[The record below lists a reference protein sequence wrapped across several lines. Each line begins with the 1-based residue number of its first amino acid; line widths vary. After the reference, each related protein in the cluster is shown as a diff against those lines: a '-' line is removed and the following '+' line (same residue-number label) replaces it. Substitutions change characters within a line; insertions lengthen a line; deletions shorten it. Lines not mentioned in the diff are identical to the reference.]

1 MIFHRSDG
9 MLDSDILVFVVAC
22 PFAYSEQKV
31 QIHHVI
37 DDYREVPAAKVHER
51 MAPIESLKRP
61 LRLSAVSFHDSFDGI
76 V

>member
-1 MIFHRSDG
+1 MIFHRSDS

-37 DDYREVPAAKVHER
+37 DDYREVPAAKV
-51 MAPIESLKRP
+51 P
-61 LRLSAVSFHDSFDGI
+61 
-76 V
+76 